1 MKVSRSRLS
10 AYQALLAIAVAMS
23 LFPGAP
29 ALAQM
34 SGGMRE
40 MMQRMMGDV
49 LPPGVDPNL
58 LPEPESRGAR
68 LLERYCTQ
76 CHNLP
81 GPGIHTATE
90 WPLVVNRMN
99 GRMQMMS
106 GGGMMGGG
114 MMGVSVPSAPELNA
128 LNEYLLKHAQK
139 PIDLAKYP
147 DLDSPAGRIFQGACA
162 QCHALPDPQQ
172 HTSPEWPT
180 VVTRMRKNMS
190 TMGKPVPD
198 EPTTKTIIE
207 FLQRHALNRN

>member
-1 MKVSRSRLS
+1 
-10 AYQALLAIAVAMS
+10 VAMS
-23 LFPGAP
+23 LFPGEP

-139 PIDLAKYP
+139 PNLPGGMRTMPCAARPAATHFPGVADRRHSHAKEY
-147 DLDSPAGRIFQGACA
+147 
-162 QCHALPDPQQ
+162 
-172 HTSPEWPT
+172 
-180 VVTRMRKNMS
+180 V
-190 TMGKPVPD
+190 
-198 EPTTKTIIE
+198 
-207 FLQRHALNRN
+207 RHGQARPR